1 MKTILLA
8 VAAMLVSGC
17 ATNPAGAPPI
27 ARFFDAKPEAARGAL
42 KSSLERGGYADRGEG
57 VFRKTISKER
67 DPLLAVVPTE
77 GDNPALA
84 IRAVLD
90 VKANDNGTL
99 VSVAPFTVVKMP
111 FGKESVGPLGAGD
124 GEYAALV
131 SLIERAA
138 AEVKFG
144 K

>member
-8 VAAMLVSGC
+8 VAALLFAGC
-17 ATNPAGAPPI
+17 ASAPSSRPPI
-27 ARFFDAKPEAARGAL
+27 TRFFEAKEDAVKTAL
-42 KSSLERGGYADRGEG
+42 ASSLVKGGYVDRGEG

-67 DPLLAVVPTE
+67 AALLAVVPTE
-77 GDNPALA
+77 GDNPAIS

-90 VKANDNGTL
+90 FKSNGNGTL
-99 VSVAPFTVVKMP
+99 VSVAPFTVVAMP
-111 FGKESVGPLGAGD
+111 FQKESVRPLPAGD

-131 SLIERAA
+131 SLVENAA
-138 AEVKFG
+138 AEIKFA